1 MHLAYQA
8 RRNVLNNIMTNIIGL
23 DTISPAMKEAM
34 TEWMD
39 GKDDGELSKAAA
51 AKVLALLPEEKA
63 NANGITLDLLNRV
76 EARKDC
82 LIKKSVWIVG
92 GDGWAYDIGYN
103 GVDHVLASG
112 EDVNIL
118 VLDTEVYSN
127 TGGQA
132 SKSTPT
138 GAIAK
143 FAATGKRTKKKDLAL
158 LAMDYGYVYVAQ
170 VSMGADMNQV
180 VKAFA
185 EAEAY
190 HGPSIIIAYAPC
202 INHGINMT
210 KSQLEMKKAVDT
222 GYWQLFRYNPALA
235 DTDANPFTLDSKEP
249 TEDYQSFLMGEV
261 RYASLVKQNPD
272 AAKVLFAKNEQDAAT
287 KRAFYARKAESNWKP
302 GKN

>member
-1 MHLAYQA
+1 MHLAYQQ
-8 RRNVLNNIMTNIIGL
+8 RRNVLANLMSNIIGL

-51 AKVLALLPEEKA
+51 AKILELLPAEKEA
-63 NANGITLDLLNRV
+63 ANGITLSLLENV
-76 EARKDC
+76 EKRRDC

-222 GYWQLFRYNPALA
+222 GYWLLFRYNPALA
-235 DTDANPFTLDSKEP
+235 DTEKNPFTLDSKAP

-261 RYASLVKQNPD
+261 RYASLAKINPD
-272 AAKVLFAKNEQDAAT
+272 AAKVLFEKNERDAAT

-302 GKN
+302 GV

>member
-1 MHLAYQA
+1 MHLAYQQ
-8 RRNVLNNIMTNIIGL
+8 RRNVLANIMTNVIGL
-23 DTISPAMKEAM
+23 NTISADMKEAL
-34 TEWMD
+34 TAWLD
-39 GKDDGELSKAAA
+39 GKDDGPLSEAA
-51 AKVLALLPEEKA
+51 AKRILELLPAEIE
-63 NANGITLDLLNRV
+63 NANGITQDLLNKIL
-76 EARKDC
+76 ARKDC
-82 LIKKSVWIVG
+82 LIKKSIWIIG

-222 GYWQLFRYNPALA
+222 GYWQLFRYNPTLA
-235 DTDANPFTLDSKEP
+235 DTEQNPFSLDSKEP

-272 AAKVLFAKNEQDAAT
+272 AAQILFAKNEKDAAI

-302 GKN
+302 GK